1 MEESSCGKRA
11 QPVKALAMADDTTE
25 SGESGGGSGN
35 VSAADFLAALQ
46 RIQNRLDRIES
57 HLDTQ
62 QDQLRQVL
70 DRPTPSL
77 VYDENV
83 ETREPDL
90 LADTGERTPT
100 EPPENQTVSPPQE
113 PQQEPQQAP
122 SKDEDPALDLLL
134 ADGSDDADETVAPS
148 RSRPRRRFS
157 TAAIAWIIIGLLVV
171 VGGIYIATDEDRN
184 QRLFGW
190 LRGEPDT
197 LSMSEAD
204 EGAGTMAPGA
214 SQPQAGTDAA
224 GGQTDQGADTEAPG
238 SRAPSSTEQE
248 TPGETGTE
256 RPETSAAGQREPQE
270 PDQSQQDR
278 PVASADEQPPPP
290 DQSRQDQPAEQAGEE
305 EIVVEE
311 VVAVEEVIDD
321 EVVDEVVVV
330 EEEPLVDED
339 LTPLPPGA
347 ASEVRLLADAA
358 LRGDAPAQQELGS
371 RYAEGVGVEQSYELA
386 YYWFTQA
393 AEQGVVDAIYNLG
406 VMNDRGLGT
415 ERNQEQA
422 FGLFL
427 RAAEAGHPRAQL
439 ATGLSYAQGSGVEP
453 DLTLATQW
461 LQAASASGNP
471 RGAFYMGRLFERG
484 IDGAPD
490 LAAAAGWYR
499 IAADAG
505 DNDAARALERL
516 VGEDG
521 EGPLAAVTSPGD
533 RVPLPETLPTP
544 VAAGAAEPVDREGIR
559 EIQTLLSELGFS
571 PGPADGIMGNR
582 TRSAIQAYQRLV
594 GTPVTGEADTQLLAR
609 LREAASEE

>member
-1 MEESSCGKRA
+1 
-11 QPVKALAMADDTTE
+11 MADDTTE
-25 SGESGGGSGN
+25 SGDSGEGSGT

-113 PQQEPQQAP
+113 PPQAAQQDP
-122 SKDEDPALDLLL
+122 SQEEDPALDLLL
-134 ADGSDDADETVAPS
+134 ADGSDDVDETVAPS
-148 RSRPRRRFS
+148 HSRPRRRFS

-171 VGGIYIATDEDRN
+171 VGGIYIATDDDRN

-204 EGAGTMAPGA
+204 EGASTVAPGS
-214 SQPQAGTDAA
+214 SQPQAGTDAV
-224 GGQTDQGADTEAPG
+224 GGQTDQGADTESPG
-238 SRAPSSTEQE
+238 SPAPSPTEQE
-248 TPGETGTE
+248 MPGETGTE
-256 RPETSAAGQREPQE
+256 RPDASAAVQGERQE

-278 PVASADEQPPPP
+278 PVASADEQPRTP
-290 DQSRQDQPAEQAGEE
+290 DQPQQDQPAEQPGEQAGEQTGEE

-311 VVAVEEVIDD
+311 VVVEETVVEEVADETVVVE
-321 EVVDEVVVV
+321 EVVDEVAVV
-330 EEEPLVDED
+330 EEAPLVDED
-339 LTPLPPGA
+339 LAPLPPGA

-386 YYWFTQA
+386 YYWFAQA

-422 FGLFL
+422 FSLFL

-582 TRSAIQAYQRLV
+582 TRSAIQAYQRLI